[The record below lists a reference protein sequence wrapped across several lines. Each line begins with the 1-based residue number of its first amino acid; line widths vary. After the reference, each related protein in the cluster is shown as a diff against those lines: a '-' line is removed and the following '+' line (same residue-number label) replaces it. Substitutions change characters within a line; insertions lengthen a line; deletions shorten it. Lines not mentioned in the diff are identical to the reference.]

1 MISVFQLLIVA
12 RVVCCVAV
20 VLALSVFALPDL
32 ESFVN
37 RWRYEDSE
45 IDYVPFAMNAELALL
60 SMNFT
65 LRLRLSML
73 VVICHHTLTGFPS
86 GRCFGLRFRS
96 LRILR
101 LVRNPPRVPHH
112 VAQRH
117 QVRGGGR
124 GTERR
129 RQDSLDPSGMMFIH
143 IWHSKE
149 LQGWPKRWAPG
160 CVKMR

>member
-1 MISVFQLLIVA
+1 
-12 RVVCCVAV
+12 
-20 VLALSVFALPDL
+20 
-32 ESFVN
+32 
-37 RWRYEDSE
+37 
-45 IDYVPFAMNAELALL
+45 MNAELALL
-60 SMNFT
+60 IMNFT

-129 RQDSLDPSGMMFIH
+129 RQDSLDSSGMMFIH
-143 IWHSKE
+143 IWYSK
-149 LQGWPKRWAPG
+149 
-160 CVKMR
+160 